1 MTYKE
6 QFEIG
11 AIGSDGDSIAVYDG
25 LYTDFISMQIN
36 DSEACC
42 CATYNFSDA
51 DEIKELIIILIKALI
66 IADKDKLKEI
76 ADTII
81 TTMHS
86 TNNYERKHTNN

>member
-11 AIGSDGDSIAVYDG
+11 SIGSDSDYIAVYDG

-36 DSEACC
+36 DSEAYC

-51 DEIKELIIILIKALI
+51 DEIKELITILKEALI
-66 IADKDKLKEI
+66 
-76 ADTII
+76 
-81 TTMHS
+81 MHS

>member
-1 MTYKE
+1 MTYIE

-11 AIGSDGDSIAVYDG
+11 AIGSDSDYIAVYDG
-25 LYTDFISMQIN
+25 LLTDFISMRIN
-36 DSEACC
+36 DSEAYCG
-42 CATYNFSDA
+42 ATYNFSDA

-76 ADTII
+76 SYALITLI

-86 TNNYERKHTNN
+86 ANNKEC

>member
-11 AIGSDGDSIAVYDG
+11 SIGSDGDSVTVYDG

-36 DSEACC
+36 DSEAYC

-51 DEIKELIIILIKALI
+51 DEIKKLIIILIKALI
-66 IADKDKLKEI
+66 
-76 ADTII
+76 
-81 TTMHS
+81 MHS
-86 TNNYERKHTNN
+86 TNNYERKHTND